1 MNKKK
6 LTDTLETLSKQANR
20 SPEEQFFIR
29 MLRQVW
35 QIDCSVSPS
44 EIWRNLIN
52 ENQEYFISFME
63 LDDGDEREEKWLL
76 DNIDQQVKAFI
87 KKTNDA
93 TWKVHFVSTIDE
105 LNQLRLK
112 LQK

>member
-6 LTDTLETLSKQANR
+6 LTDALETLSMQASR
-20 SPEEQFFIR
+20 SPEEQFFLR

-35 QIDCSVSPS
+35 QIDYSVPPS
-44 EIWRNLIN
+44 DIWRNLVN
-52 ENQEYFISFME
+52 QNQEYFITFME
-63 LDDGDEREEKWLL
+63 LDDGDEKEEKWLL
-76 DNIDQQVKAFI
+76 DNMDEQVKALI
-87 KKTNDA
+87 KKSNDSA
-93 TWKVHFVSTIDE
+93 WKIYFVSTIDE

>member
-6 LTDTLETLSKQANR
+6 LNDALETLSMQASR
-20 SPEEQFFIR
+20 SPEEQFFLR

-35 QIDCSVSPS
+35 QIDYSVAPS
-44 EIWRNLIN
+44 DIWRNLIN
-52 ENQEYFISFME
+52 QNQEYFRSFME
-63 LDDGDEREEKWLL
+63 LDDGDEKEEKWLL
-76 DNIDQQVKAFI
+76 DNMDEKVKAFI
-87 KKTNDA
+87 QKTKDSA
-93 TWKVHFVSTIDE
+93 WKVHFVSLIDE